1 MYEVW
6 IVHIYGGI
14 PVTHGRP
21 CVQKRPCFKFL
32 TLDFGR
38 PYLTHFLPKCRFVN
52 GYRDIMKGEP
62 TGVECEAIVNT
73 SSLSG

>member
-1 MYEVW
+1 MYQVW
-6 IVHIYGGI
+6 IVHVYSGI
-14 PVTHGRP
+14 LVMHGRP
-21 CVQKRPCFKFL
+21 CFKIL
-32 TLDFGR
+32 TLNFGR

-52 GYRDIMKGEP
+52 GYRGIRKGEP